1 MSILSLAA
9 AALGLC
15 VAFLVG
21 RNAVRIGTALGVLD
35 HPDGARKIHAR
46 ATPLVGG
53 FAIAAAAVPA
63 ALLTAWVT
71 GDHRLAGLGVAVLA
85 MFAIGAFDD
94 RRHLAPTLRLGAALI
109 ALGVLVA
116 LEPDFAV
123 TELRFSGVA
132 AYWPLP
138 GAIGVGFTLLCL
150 VGLLNAIN
158 MADGKNGIVI
168 GFGLVWTGVLA
179 AYAPPV
185 LWPVLAAAGAALAVL
200 LAFNLRGRLFLGDGG
215 SYALSA
221 LYGLSA
227 IFVYNVSGSMMA
239 DNVALLFAIP
249 VFDTVRLMAVRAAGG
264 RSPMQGDRDHL
275 HHHLYARIGW
285 PMGLVVYLALVAV
298 PNFAAS
304 ALPGTGVLWLVVS
317 LLGYALVMAMT
328 RYAPDEGR
336 PAE

>member
-1 MSILSLAA
+1 MSILSLAM
-9 AALGLC
+9 AALGVC
-15 VAFLVG
+15 VAFIVG

-35 HPDGARKIHAR
+35 HPDGDRKIHAR

-53 FAIAAAAVPA
+53 VAIAIAAVTA
-63 ALLTAWVT
+63 ALLTTLIT
-71 GDHRLAGLGVAVLA
+71 GDQRLAGLGAAVFA
-85 MFAIGAFDD
+85 MFAIGALDD
-94 RRHLAPTLRLGAALI
+94 RSHLAPTLRLGAALV

-116 LEPDFAV
+116 VVPDFAV
-123 TELRFSGVA
+123 NELRFSGIA
-132 AYWPLP
+132 SFWILP
-138 GAIGVGFTLLCL
+138 GVAGIGFTLLCL

-168 GFGLVWTGVLA
+168 GFGLVWTVVLA
-179 AYAPPV
+179 AYAPPL
-185 LWPVLAAAGAALAVL
+185 LWPVLAGAGASLAVL
-200 LAFNLRGRLFLGDGG
+200 LAFNMRGKLFLGDGG

-227 IFVYNVSGSMMA
+227 IFVYNAGGRMMA

-249 VFDTVRLMAVRAAGG
+249 VFDTVRLMVVRAAGG

-285 PMGLVVYLALVAV
+285 PMGLLVYLALVAV
-298 PNFAAS
+298 PNFAAL
-304 ALPGTGVLWLVVS
+304 ALPETGVLWLVVS
-317 LLGYALVMAMT
+317 LLGYALVMGMT
-328 RYAPDEGR
+328 RYAPDAGR